1 MGLELA
7 DWAAFAEI
15 FGAVAIVV
23 SLIFVGYQI
32 RGNTRATQAA
42 TFQEHMGYEIDFVT
56 RVGSDPQLARV
67 WETTQRNFASLEGV
81 EKTQGTYL
89 FLGAM
94 RLWEGFFLQ
103 WRAGTLSEE
112 GWKAREQIVR
122 SFAMVPMPDFGG
134 ASRRDEVFSGAFMD
148 YLSEVRREEGL
159 ASE

>member
-1 MGLELA
+1 MGLEFA

-56 RVGSDPQLARV
+56 RVGSSPDVAAV
-67 WETTQRNFASLEGV
+67 WETTQRDFESLTGV
-81 EKTQGTYL
+81 QKVQGTYL

-122 SFAMVPMPDFGG
+122 SFAMLPMPHFGG
-134 ASRRDEVFSGAFMD
+134 ASREGEVFSGAFME
-148 YLSEVRREEGL
+148 YIRQVRREEGL
-159 ASE
+159 DPV